1 MLTLK
6 NVKTELEIDRW
17 SAKYAVSREKPS
29 RVPKT
34 AVVHNRER
42 VRLVL
47 RNILGSKTPVGNC
60 LLAEGATPERVAGVP
75 SAGARL
81 RLAL

>member
-1 MLTLK
+1 MC
-6 NVKTELEIDRW
+6 VWKTAKPELEIGRW
-17 SAKYAVSREKPS
+17 SAKYAVSQGKPS

-34 AVVHNRER
+34 AVLHNKER